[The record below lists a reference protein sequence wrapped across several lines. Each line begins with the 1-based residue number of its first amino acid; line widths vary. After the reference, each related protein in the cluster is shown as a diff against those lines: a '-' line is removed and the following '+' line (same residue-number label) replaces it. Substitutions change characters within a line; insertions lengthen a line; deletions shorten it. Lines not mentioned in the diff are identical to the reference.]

1 MILKSKV
8 SQELAMK
15 KWRAA
20 KIIYFILDF
29 TIAALLIG
37 MLFGLFV
44 PKLVNQY
51 KTGNMEKL
59 IVGTWEYDIDD
70 GYGTGYYTFSDSGS
84 LTTYYEY
91 LYLPEGIDTSSFGTI
106 SYSIEDGD
114 TLVLYETLMGLYQEE
129 SFSLE
134 FINNDTMVIDGVY
147 YYRSED

>member
-1 MILKSKV
+1 
-8 SQELAMK
+8 MK
-15 KWRAA
+15 NWRAA